1 MMWLYIILGFFVLV
15 VSGDSLV
22 RGAVNLS
29 NILKIS
35 PYIIAGTLI
44 AFGTSAPELFVS
56 GTASSLGHPA
66 VAIGNILGS
75 NFANV
80 FLALGMTAI
89 LISIAAPKENFPL
102 DIKVLLISTI
112 MFLVIL
118 LNKTLIA
125 WWVGILLILSL
136 LIYII
141 YIIKFDNEKFTEE
154 SYKENLSLSKSILVF
169 IIGLIGIFIGAKL
182 VTYGSIELARFYGIR
197 ETVIGLGLL
206 AFGTSLP
213 EVAISVIAAFKKENN
228 IAIGNIVGSNIFNI
242 LGIGGVSLLISS
254 NDSLVSL
261 YDNKLITIGDIAP
274 FILSTIMLV
283 IFYRYRFVINRIY
296 GIVFVAFYLSW
307 ILYIFIN

>member
-1 MMWLYIILGFFVLV
+1 MWLYIILGFFVLV
-15 VSGDSLV
+15 ISGDSLV
-22 RGAVNLS
+22 RGAVTLS

-56 GTASSLGHPA
+56 GMASARGYPA

-89 LISIAAPKENFPL
+89 IISISTPKEKFSL

-112 MFLVIL
+112 IFLFIL
-118 LNKTLIA
+118 LNKILIV

-141 YIIKFDNEKFTEE
+141 YIIKFDNEKYEE
-154 SYKENLSLSKSILVF
+154 KKSKENLSLSKSILIF
-169 IIGLIGIFIGAKL
+169 IIGLVGVSLGAKL
-182 VTYGSIELARFYGIR
+182 LIEGSIDLAKYYGIR
-197 ETVIGLGLL
+197 EAVIGLGVL

-213 EVAISVIAAFKKENN
+213 EVATSVIAALKKENN

-242 LGIGGVSLLISS
+242 LGIGGVTLLISS
-254 NDSLVSL
+254 KDSLVSL
-261 YDNKLITIGDIAP
+261 SENKLITIEDIVP
-274 FILSTIMLV
+274 FILSTLMLV
-283 IFYRYRFVINRIY
+283 IFYRYRIVINRIY
-296 GIVFVAFYLSW
+296 GIVFVTFYLSW